1 MMEKE
6 AAQETAMPSRR
17 APLHPYADG
26 DVLPPARA
34 ALQLHAR
41 SPFLKSVP
49 VGGLWAPAWQQAG
62 EGS

>member
-1 MMEKE
+1 MEKE

-34 ALQLHAR
+34 ADSLQR
-41 SPFLKSVP
+41 
-49 VGGLWAPAWQQAG
+49 
-62 EGS
+62 